1 MAIANLLKKKKKILD
16 PIKKDSEI
24 TTELINLK
32 NNRAIEFLGCYF
44 SNPELINSFIDIN
57 DLVFVDTCVKFI
69 LKKLMLPF
77 EDIEQIFL
85 IILLRKQKY
94 INNIRSV
101 RD

>member
-1 MAIANLLKKKKKILD
+1 MAIANLLEPKKKILD
-16 PIKKDSEI
+16 PTKKDSEI

-44 SNPELINSFIDIN
+44 SNPELISSYIDIA
-57 DLVFVDTCVKFI
+57 DLVYVDTCVKFI

-85 IILLRKQKY
+85 VILLRKYQF
-94 INNIRSV
+94 
-101 RD
+101 